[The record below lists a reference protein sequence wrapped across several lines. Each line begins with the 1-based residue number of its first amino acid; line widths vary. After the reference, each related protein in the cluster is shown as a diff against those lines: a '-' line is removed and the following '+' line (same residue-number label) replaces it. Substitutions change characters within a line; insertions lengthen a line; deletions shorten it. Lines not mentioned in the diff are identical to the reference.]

1 MSLNHVLTSYFF
13 NDIDFIS
20 LQNFF
25 NENNHSDKNINF
37 NKYNKIDLKKKIEF
51 ESNKILLNTTCFDII
66 ESLEINFYLDENNIL
81 EDVIKYFSIEI
92 GHFILTNIYLQS
104 NCCQIIKRDNFYS
117 IIIDLKKM
125 FHNFKFLPIA
135 RFVYSSVYLN
145 VIGTIK
151 NFDLYITGS
160 ILQHTIR
167 NYLKKHFSI
176 YEIIFNEYEL
186 LKSKKINNNKLS
198 LNSWPMIIN
207 SLYFKFTINIKK
219 CLNSILVKNENN
231 DIITNFTYND
241 FKFINDNELIIDN
254 FHYKIFVKNTN
265 LEFNFNNEFESIDL
279 DLLLSKYN
287 MLRILDGLAG
297 KVYSR

>member
-1 MSLNHVLTSYFF
+1 MSLNHILTSNFF
-13 NDIDFIS
+13 NDIDFTC

-25 NENNHSDKNINF
+25 NENNHSDENINF
-37 NKYNKIDLKKKIEF
+37 NKYNKIDFKKKIEF
-51 ESNKILLNTTCFDII
+51 KSNKILLNTTCFDII

-104 NCCQIIKRDNFYS
+104 NCCKIIKRENFYS
-117 IIIDLKKM
+117 IIINFNKM

-151 NFDLYITGS
+151 NFDLYINGS
-160 ILQHTIR
+160 ILQYTIK
-167 NYLKKHFSI
+167 NYLKKHFNI
-176 YEIIFNEYEL
+176 YEIIFNEYS
-186 LKSKKINNNKLS
+186 LKSEKIINNKLN
-198 LNSWPMIIN
+198 LNSWPVIIN
-207 SLYFKFTINIKK
+207 SFYFKFKINIKTH
-219 CLNSILVKNENN
+219 LDSILVKNENN
-231 DIITNFTYND
+231 DIITVFTYND

-254 FHYKIFVKNTN
+254 FHYKIFVKNTY
-265 LEFNFNNEFESIDL
+265 LEFNFNNKFDNIDF
-279 DLLLSKYN
+279 DLILSNYN